1 MGIVPAGRL
10 VWGVQLP
17 VVAQS
22 KMVAS
27 PWERG
32 LGAGPLVESAKA
44 ADGAGAFYVAVCDH
58 TAIPRAAAETMS
70 TTWYHPF
77 VTLSYLAA
85 VTETTRLMT
94 NVLVGPFRHPLETAK
109 AVSTLDELS
118 AGRALVGVGAGH
130 VEGEFEALGVDFA
143 ERGSTLD
150 ESIDLLRVAL
160 ADEYPA
166 FDGPTLHVHGVGL
179 APRPVQDHVPI
190 WVGGSSR
197 PALRR
202 AAERGDGWI
211 PQGTPRD
218 KMPEQIEYLERH
230 RDDVRPG
237 AEIEIGAMV
246 GCHVGEAEW
255 DVPRGALV
263 ASPDEIVESYNEYG
277 SWGVS
282 HLQVKLHARSLDEY
296 CDQLAAFGS
305 QVAPHLIRV

>member
-32 LGAGPLVESAKA
+32 LGAGPLVAAAKA
-44 ADGAGAFYVAVCDH
+44 ADAAGAFYVAVCDH
-58 TAIPRAAAETMS
+58 TAIPRPAAETMS

-85 VTETTRLMT
+85 VTKSTRLMT
-94 NVLVGPFRHPLETAK
+94 NVLVGPYRHPLETAK
-109 AVSTLDELS
+109 AVSTLDEMS
-118 AGRALVGVGAGH
+118 GGRALLGVGAGH
-130 VEGEFEALGVDFA
+130 VPGEFEALGVDF
-143 ERGSTLD
+143 EGRGGALD
-150 ESIDLLRVAL
+150 EAIDLLREAF
-160 ADEYPA
+160 AHEYPD
-166 FDGPTLHVHGVGL
+166 FDGPTFHVHDVGS
-179 APRPVQDHVPI
+179 APRPVQEHLPI
-190 WVGGSSR
+190 WVGGSSK

-218 KMPEQIEYLERH
+218 KMPEQIDYLHRH
-230 RDDVRPG
+230 RDEARPG
-237 AEIEIGAMV
+237 AEVEIGAMV
-246 GCHVGEAEW
+246 GCHVGPADW

-263 ASPDEIVESYNEYG
+263 GEPEEIVESYNEYG
-277 SWGVS
+277 TWGVS

-296 CDQLAAFGS
+296 CDQLAAFGES
-305 QVAPHLIRV
+305 VAPHLMRE